1 MVRLWNCS
9 TSSRVPLNNVRAHR
23 SLHKD
28 APVTGPDRGPFQ
40 LNLLGSAGH
49 RRTDYLAKMLRAD
62 AYDGSFF
69 IEPLPVALADAVI
82 DARLAFQHADR
93 SVEIDG
99 LSHSEKVQPQ

>member
-1 MVRLWNCS
+1 
-9 TSSRVPLNNVRAHR
+9 
-23 SLHKD
+23 
-28 APVTGPDRGPFQ
+28 
-40 LNLLGSAGH
+40 
-49 RRTDYLAKMLRAD
+49 MLRAD
-62 AYDGSFF
+62 AICYDGSFS